1 MMKPTA
7 IALALG
13 ATLPLA
19 AQAQSAA
26 DLQKQ
31 IEAMKAQIQALE
43 AQVKKM
49 EATQVSPE
57 EFNRIKTKAEAL
69 EDQKEAEGFK
79 GLTITGFADVP
90 YVYNQA
96 QKQGSF
102 VFLNNFSGLAL
113 PDGAVAPD
121 APYTYFNSYL
131 GIAGFSLLKELEG
144 GTQWKLTIAPQKSA
158 ASNYNWPSIVH
169 EASVSVPLTDLQT
182 RFIAGQIPDW
192 SGYEYTFAYQQKLIT
207 HNLLFDFTVPSYY
220 VGAGLDITRGNLN
233 LKALVANINTNA
245 YKANMTAPGFTFRG
259 DYSINE
265 FSGFGFAGQFG
276 KAPLFVDPSSL
287 QTLTAFEVDA
297 WYERGDWSLAGQVGY
312 GAQNGAAFNGGNA
325 SWWGVSGLAAYK
337 ILPKLQGVVRADYLY
352 NERNG
357 GGTLNLAALCSSGDF
372 SNDCLNGFGPGAQ
385 VQFDNDGA
393 GFYAPI
399 DPNKGTNRFALS
411 LGLNYLYSQNVNF
424 RLEYRYDY
432 GNQPVFL
439 VAPDGGYR
447 KYNNVIAGS
456 TVLSF

>member
-1 MMKPTA
+1 MFKPTA

-13 ATLPLA
+13 AALPLA
-19 AQAQSAA
+19 AQAQSAT

-43 AQVKKM
+43 AQVKQM
-49 EATQVSPE
+49 QATQVPPE
-57 EFNRIKTKAEAL
+57 EFNRIKTKTEAL
-69 EDQKEAEGFK
+69 EEQKEASGFG

-96 QKQGSF
+96 QRQGSF
-102 VFLNNFSGLAL
+102 VFLNNFSGLVL

-131 GIAGFSLLKELEG
+131 GIAGFSLLKEMEG

-158 ASNYNWPSIVH
+158 ASSYNWPSIVH
-169 EASVSVPLTDLQT
+169 EASVSVPLGDLQT

-220 VGAGLDITRGNLN
+220 VGAGLDITRGDLD

-265 FSGFGFAGQFG
+265 FAGIGFAGQFG
-276 KAPLFVDPSSL
+276 KAPLFIDPSSL
-287 QTLTAFEVDA
+287 QTLTAFEVDG
-297 WYERGDWSLAGQVGY
+297 YYTRGDLTLQGQVGA
-312 GAQNGAAFNGGNA
+312 GSQNGAALNGGKA
-325 SWWGVSGLAAYK
+325 SWWGASALAAYK
-337 ILPKLQGVVRADYLY
+337 FLPKLEGVVRADYLY
-352 NERNG
+352 NQRNG
-357 GGTLNLAALCSSGDF
+357 GGTLNIAALCANGEF
-372 SNDCLNGFGPGAQ
+372 YNDCFNGFGPGAQ
-385 VQFDNDGA
+385 RVTNDEGLS
-393 GFYAPI
+393 FYAPI
-399 DPNKGTNRFALS
+399 DPNKGTNRIALS
-411 LGLNYLYSQNVNF
+411 LGMNYLYSQNVQF
-424 RLEYRYDY
+424 RFEYRYDY
-432 GNQPVFL
+432 GNQPVFY

>member
-1 MMKPTA
+1 MFKPTA

-13 ATLPLA
+13 TALPLV
-19 AQAQSAA
+19 AQAQSTA

-31 IEAMKAQIQALE
+31 IEAMKAQIEALE
-43 AQVKKM
+43 QQVKKM
-49 EATQVSPE
+49 ETTQVNPE
-57 EFNRIKTKAEAL
+57 EFNRVRTKTEAL
-69 EDQKEAEGFK
+69 EDQKETAGFK

-96 QKQGSF
+96 QRQSSF
-102 VFLNNFSGLAL
+102 VFLNNFSGLTL

-121 APYTYFNSYL
+121 APYTYFNSYM
-131 GIAGFSLLKELEG
+131 GIAGFSLLKEMEG

-169 EASVSVPLTDLQT
+169 EASVSVPLTDAQT

-245 YKANMTAPGFTFRG
+245 YKSNMSSPGFTFRG

-265 FSGFGFAGQFG
+265 FSGIGFAGQYG
-276 KAPLFVDPSSL
+276 RAPLFIDASSL
-287 QTLTAFEVDA
+287 QTLAAFEVDG
-297 WYERGDWSLAGQVGY
+297 YYTRGDLTLQGQVGV
-312 GAQNGAAFNGGNA
+312 GSQEGAAINGGNA
-325 SWWGVSGLAAYK
+325 SWWGVSGLVAYK
-337 ILPKLQGVVRADYLY
+337 FAPQWEGIFRADYLY
-352 NERNG
+352 NQRNG
-357 GGTLNLAALCSSGDF
+357 GGTLNLAALCDY
-372 SNDCLNGFGPGAQ
+372 NDCLNGFGPGLQ
-385 VQFDNDGA
+385 SILDEDGLA
-393 GFYAPI
+393 STAPI
-399 DPNKGTNRFALS
+399 DPNKGTNRIALS
-411 LGLNYLYSQNVNF
+411 LGLNYLYTQNVSF

-439 VAPDGGYR
+439 VVPDGSYR